1 MDLNS
6 IQKQVGDVWTDD
18 KKQSVPRKY
27 LSNEQVF
34 DEANVFRAFSVAK
47 KLQEHMLK
55 QKEDLRKIVDK
66 LISKHINDAPD
77 PDQKSFTFTNFDRSI
92 SIEAETVSSFDYD
105 REKITDAT
113 RHFKGWLNDTDVNNN
128 AELVELVHDT
138 VLNMQKQRLTV
149 SVVQKIE
156 KLGRKIDHPEIK
168 AAVELIEQSKFE
180 REAKTY
186 YRIRVKNPE
195 TNNYEL
201 VDLNFSSI

>member
-6 IQKQVGDVWTDD
+6 IQKQVGVVWTDD

-66 LISKHINDAPD
+66 LISKHINDAPEA
-77 PDQKSFTFTNFDRSI
+77 DQKSFTFTNFDRSI

-113 RHFKGWLNDTDVNNN
+113 KHFKSWLNDDVNNN
-128 AELVELVHDT
+128 VELKELVEDT